1 MARTIA
7 KDYEEK
13 RFSILLLA
21 AEVFARDGITRAS
34 MNDVA
39 SHCGISKATIYH
51 YYESKDELVFGI
63 LDSYLSELRD
73 RILQINLDDTP
84 PEQQLNIVVVEFLM
98 AYEGMDN
105 QHKIQNEGLPML
117 HEAQQKILKGYQKEM
132 INVVQKILQ
141 SGFPTKFSKNKTQLK
156 YSTMSVFGMLNWFFM
171 WNSNATRAERISYA
185 ETVSTLTFH
194 GVGGLNDN
202 NVR

>member
-7 KDYEEK
+7 KDYDEK
-13 RFSILLLA
+13 RLSILLLA

-39 SHCGISKATIYH
+39 NHCGISKATIYH
-51 YYESKDELVFGI
+51 YYESKDQLVFGI
-63 LDSYLSELRD
+63 LDSYLSELRN
-73 RILQINLDDTP
+73 RVLKINLDGKS
-84 PEQQLNIVVVEFLM
+84 PEEQLKIVVVEFLL

-105 QHKIQNEGLPML
+105 QHKIQSEGLPL
-117 HEAQQKILKGYQKEM
+117 LNKAQQNMLKGYQKEM

-141 SGFPTKFSKNKTQLK
+141 SGFPAQLSTNKTQLK

-171 WNSNATRAERISYA
+171 WNSNATRTERKRYA
-185 ETVSTLTFH
+185 ETVSALTFH
-194 GVGGLNDN
+194 GVGGLS
-202 NVR
+202 

>member
-7 KDYEEK
+7 KDYENK
-13 RFSILLLA
+13 RLSILRSA

-39 SHCGISKATIYH
+39 QHCGISKATIYH

-73 RILQINLDDTP
+73 HILQIDLNGKSAE
-84 PEQQLNIVVVEFLM
+84 EQLRLVVVELLL

-105 QHKIQNEGLPML
+105 EHKIQNEGLLML
-117 HEAQQKILKGYQKEM
+117 QKPQQNILKGYQREM
-132 INVVQKILQ
+132 IAVVQNILQ
-141 SGFPTKFSKNKTQLK
+141 LGFPKELNQNKKQLK
-156 YSTMSVFGMLNWFFM
+156 YTTMSIFGMLNWFFM
-171 WNSNATRAERISYA
+171 WNSNATRAERKRYA
-185 ETVSTLTFH
+185 ETVSTLTFY
-194 GVGGLNDN
+194 GAGGLS
-202 NVR
+202 

>member
-7 KDYEEK
+7 KDYDEK

-39 SHCGISKATIYH
+39 NHCGISKATIYH
-51 YYESKDELVFGI
+51 YYASKDDLVFGI
-63 LDSYLSELRD
+63 LDSYLSELRE
-73 RILQINLDDTP
+73 RILQINLNNKTP
-84 PEQQLNIVVVEFLM
+84 EEQLNLVVVEFLL

-105 QHKIQNEGLPML
+105 QHKIQNEGLSML
-117 HEAQQKILKGYQKEM
+117 QKEQQNILKGYQRDM
-132 INVVQKILQ
+132 INVVQQILQ
-141 SGFPTKFSKNKTQLK
+141 TGFPAELSRDKAQLK

-171 WNSNATRAERISYA
+171 WNSNATRTERKRYA
-185 ETVSTLTFH
+185 KTVATLTFH
-194 GVGGLNDN
+194 GVGGLN
-202 NVR
+202 

>member
-7 KDYEEK
+7 KDYDEK

-39 SHCGISKATIYH
+39 NHCGISKATIYH
-51 YYESKDELVFGI
+51 YYASKDDLVFGI
-63 LDSYLSELRD
+63 LDSYLSELRE
-73 RILQINLDDTP
+73 RILQINLNNKTP
-84 PEQQLNIVVVEFLM
+84 EEQLNLVVVEFLL

-105 QHKIQNEGLPML
+105 QHKIQNEGLSML
-117 HEAQQKILKGYQKEM
+117 QKEQQNILKGYQRDM
-132 INVVQKILQ
+132 INVVQQILQ
-141 SGFPTKFSKNKTQLK
+141 TGFPAELSRDKAQLK

-171 WNSNATRAERISYA
+171 WNSNATRTERKRYA
-185 ETVSTLTFH
+185 KTVTTLTFH
-194 GVGGLNDN
+194 GVGGLN
-202 NVR
+202 